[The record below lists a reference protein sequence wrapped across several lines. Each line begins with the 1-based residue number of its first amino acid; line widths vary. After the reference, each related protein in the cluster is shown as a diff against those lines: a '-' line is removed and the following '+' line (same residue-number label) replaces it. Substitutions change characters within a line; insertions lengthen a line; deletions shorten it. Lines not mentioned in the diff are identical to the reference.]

1 MSDDLLNRLR
11 AAVDPVGSV
20 THDDPP
26 ARDAAAVLL
35 LVDPRD
41 PRLPLLFIRRTQL
54 VPTHRG
60 QIAFPGGSADV
71 GDGGPVDTAV
81 REGQEEMGVD
91 PAAIDVFGLLH
102 PVVTGTSRRRLVPV
116 VGMERLSLEPV
127 PDPFEVAE
135 WFHIPIAD
143 LLVAPV
149 TTRQI
154 LGAPDG
160 VVVRFYEAAGR
171 IIWGAT
177 ANVLHDLLARL
188 GRSD

>member
-1 MSDDLLNRLR
+1 MADDLLSRLR
-11 AAVDPVGSV
+11 SAVDPVGEG
-20 THDDPP
+20 THDEPPP
-26 ARDAAAVLL
+26 ADAAAVLL

-71 GDGGPVDTAV
+71 GDRGPVGTAL

-91 PAAIDVFGLLH
+91 PEAIEVFGLLR
-102 PVVTGTSRRRLVPV
+102 PVVTGISRRRLVPV
-116 VGMERLSLEPV
+116 VGSERQPLHPV

-135 WFHIPIAD
+135 WFHIPLTE
-143 LLVAPV
+143 LLVAPL

-154 LGAPDG
+154 QGAPDG

-177 ANVLHDLLARL
+177 ANVLHDLLERL
-188 GRSD
+188 GRVE